1 MDSLDLGSILPGIG
15 FAGIID
21 ALARMI
27 FAMLRIS
34 AFLVVSPLF
43 GTRFVPVVVRIV
55 ASVVMALPV
64 ATLPGLPDGQT
75 LASLSALPMIA
86 GELAVGIVAGLVL
99 TILFGAA
106 SVAGDRIAS
115 TAGLGFAA
123 QFDPTASGQTPV
135 VSQIFGFFLLMV
147 FLAHDGHLVAIRI
160 VLDSYSIAP
169 AGQLPDPTALIAAG
183 VLAGGEMFALS
194 LSIMLPVVA
203 VLLLVNLAIGVITR
217 SAPQLNLFSFGF
229 PITMTVTIVLL
240 YITAPLTGS
249 VLARVA
255 QAGLD
260 AVSAVFAG
268 GLVHG

>member
-1 MDSLDLGSILPGIG
+1 MTSLDLGSILPGVG

-34 AFLVVSPLF
+34 AFLVVSPVF
-43 GTRFVPVVVRIV
+43 GTRFVPVIVRVVS
-55 ASVVMALPV
+55 AVVLALPV
-64 ATLPGLPDGQT
+64 ANLPGLPDGQA
-75 LASLSALPMIA
+75 LSSLSAIPMIM
-86 GELAVGIVAGLVL
+86 GELAIGLVAGLVM

-147 FLAHDGHLVAIRI
+147 FLANDGHLAAIRI
-160 VLDSYSIAP
+160 VLDSYKLAP
-169 AGQLPDPTALIAAG
+169 VGQLPDPTALIAAG

-194 LSIMLPVVA
+194 LSVMLPVVA

-255 QAGLD
+255 QSSLD
-260 AVSAVFAG
+260 AISALITG
-268 GLVHG
+268 GLAHG